1 MLPGDSAGQA
11 VQQAFLG
18 RWFCI
23 GRLKANKFLLQ
34 SRPGSRIA
42 AAASNGRDRQGA
54 EHSMTELGEDMANSR
69 CGLPTVAYSSS
80 QFKGLSPVQRT
91 IILISMPHA
100 ANST

>member
-34 SRPGSRIA
+34 SRPGTT
-42 AAASNGRDRQGA
+42 RQQQNRGGGQQRARSTGGGA
-54 EHSMTELGEDMANSR
+54 LDD
-69 CGLPTVAYSSS
+69 
-80 QFKGLSPVQRT
+80 
-91 IILISMPHA
+91 
-100 ANST
+100 